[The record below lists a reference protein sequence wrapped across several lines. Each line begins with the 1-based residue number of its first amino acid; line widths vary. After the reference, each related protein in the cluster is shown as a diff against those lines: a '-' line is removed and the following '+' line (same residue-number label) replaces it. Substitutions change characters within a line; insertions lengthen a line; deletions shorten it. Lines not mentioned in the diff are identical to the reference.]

1 MFGNGEK
8 TVDVGGFPIP
18 ESQAEAFRELREKMA
33 VAAAEVLAEFC
44 VKVERKEVDPVLGE
58 GVIGY
63 DKDGEEEA
71 KVTLD
76 PFEVPAMAVA
86 VERGKLLEYIIAA
99 NGLNM
104 EYYNYKKEQLAQMR

>member
-1 MFGNGEK
+1 MFGTGEK
-8 TVDVGGFPIP
+8 TLDVGGFPIP
-18 ESQAEAFRELREKMA
+18 ESQAESFRQLREEMA
-33 VAAAEVLAEFC
+33 IAATEVLAGFC
-44 VKVERKEVDPVLGE
+44 VKVERKIVDPILGE
-58 GVIGY
+58 GIIGY
-63 DKDGEEEA
+63 DQDGDEEA

-104 EYYNYKKEQLAQMR
+104 EYYHYKKEKLQQK